1 VVRVSATKLGVGE
14 VVDGRYRI
22 ERVLGEGGMGAVFVA
37 EHLRLRKS
45 VALKVVHGSFAG
57 SAELAERFAREAMV
71 SAKLEHPNVASAI
84 DYGTLPDGSAY
95 LVMQLAPGQNLRAW
109 LDRGTDWRFA
119 VQVGAQI
126 ADALVA
132 AHAIGVV
139 HRDLKPENVMVDE
152 RLQARVL
159 DFGIARVTEAG
170 TSVLTR
176 VGTVMGTPGYMPP
189 EQAVGEPVDVRA
201 DIYALGVML
210 YELCTGTLPYPQDEL
225 GKILAAQLT
234 GDPPRLSIRVADVP
248 PELDA
253 LVATMLAGSKHA
265 RPSEVAPIRDALRA
279 MAHALGPSPRV
290 TESVPRVTPASD
302 ATIATPPPASD
313 ATIATPLPAPD
324 ATIATPLPAPDATIA
339 TPPGPATGIATG
351 LATTAAP
358 AAVPA
363 RDSQP
368 GALAATMIAP
378 GPRSAPAAP
387 LPKSAFVAMGVLTVL
402 VVSCLGVR
410 AACGGDES
418 EVVSAVA
425 AGTSG
430 PIGDVPAELALDV
443 TTLITSPD
451 AAVRSGA
458 AARLVPHQAQLPPF
472 ARMLLAVEPSAE
484 CEDRR
489 DAVRALRVLGD
500 PRALPTLYRLA
511 REAERDDRCLR
522 RDVERAIDR
531 LSRGSDAPR

>member
-1 VVRVSATKLGVGE
+1 VNASKLGVGE
-14 VVDGRYRI
+14 IVDGRYRI

-84 DYGTLPDGSAY
+84 DYGTLADGSAY
-95 LVMQLAPGQNLRAW
+95 LVMQLAPGKNLRAW
-109 LDRGTDWRFA
+109 LDDGTDWRFA

-152 RLQARVL
+152 RVQARVL

-189 EQAVGEPVDVRA
+189 EQAVGEPVDARA
-201 DIYALGVML
+201 DIYALGVIL

-234 GDPPRLSIRVADVP
+234 ADPPRLSTRVPDVP

-253 LVATMLAGSKHA
+253 LVATMLASSKHA
-265 RPSEVAPIRDALRA
+265 RPSDVGPIRDALRA
-279 MAHALGPSPRV
+279 MAHALGPVPRV
-290 TESVPRVTPASD
+290 TETRARAPSAATIATPPPPSD
-302 ATIATPPPASD
+302 ATIATPPPPSD
-313 ATIATPLPAPD
+313 ATIATP
-324 ATIATPLPAPDATIA
+324 
-339 TPPGPATGIATG
+339 PPGASMASSPSSTGPATIGR
-351 LATTAAP
+351 P

-368 GALAATMIAP
+368 VALAPTMIAP
-378 GPRSAPAAP
+378 APRPASSPPLPRSAF
-387 LPKSAFVAMGVLTVL
+387 LAMGALTLL

-410 AACGGDES
+410 AACGGDDAPEA
-418 EVVSAVA
+418 VTAVSAGEA
-425 AGTSG
+425 G

-451 AAVRSGA
+451 AATRSGA
-458 AARLVPHQAQLPPF
+458 AARLIPHQAQLPPF
-472 ARMLLAVEPSAE
+472 ARMLLSVETSAE

-522 RDVERAIDR
+522 RDVQRAIDR
-531 LSRGSDAPR
+531 LSR